1 MAHKLGVLIVHGMG
15 SQQPDYA
22 DAMIEELK
30 SRLGKL
36 NANPNDISW
45 EPAYLAG
52 VLQEKESALWLDLSR
67 QHKLRYKCLRQF
79 VFHALGDAIAYQKV
93 GGIRRDVYAQ
103 IHDKIFEHIVH
114 LKKTLQSSLS
124 SSDGETPIVVMAE
137 SLGSYMISNYI
148 WDRQQGYES
157 DKYGGNPFFEM
168 KTVAGIVTFG
178 CNIPVFSLAYDQIR
192 CITFPD
198 PALERYFPGRSGEE
212 VRRAAKWLNFY
223 DPDDVLGF
231 PLKPLSPSYNATVT
245 EDVAI
250 NVGGILSFWNPLSH
264 LKYWTD
270 NDFTKPVARF
280 LAGILQLL

>member
-45 EPAYLAG
+45 EPVYLAG

-67 QHKLRYKCLRQF
+67 QHKLRYKSLRQF
-79 VFHALGDAIAYQKV
+79 IFHALGDAIAYQKV

-137 SLGSYMISNYI
+137 SLGGYMISNYI

-157 DKYGGNPFFEM
+157 GKYGGNPFFEM

-264 LKYWTD
+264 LEYWTD
-270 NDFTKPVARF
+270 SDFTKPVARF